1 LLSGA
6 PAENGAKG
14 ETKKMYLN
22 NATLTGFLGGDAET
36 RTTKNNTSF
45 TVFSLATKNSWKNR
59 ETGEWISRTEWHRA
73 VVFGRLTAFA
83 ATLRKDHVQIQ
94 GQLRTREYDKPAD
107 GKNKSAVKQRIT
119 EIRVTSILK
128 LDRRWKQ
135 DSSQPEDQGAAA

>member
-1 LLSGA
+1 
-6 PAENGAKG
+6 
-14 ETKKMYLN
+14 MYLN

-45 TVFSLATKNSWKNR
+45 TVFSLATKNSWKDR
-59 ETGEWISRTEWHRA
+59 ETGEWTSRTEWHRA

-83 ATLRKDHVQIQ
+83 ATLRKGDHVQIQ

-107 GKNKSAVKQRIT
+107 GKKKCAIKQRIT

-128 LDRRWKQ
+128 LDRSRKQ
-135 DSSQPEDQGAAA
+135 NAAETEEREATA